1 MVDLDISGSQLVCLL
16 VMGQLN
22 SVKCG
27 ILEFAL
33 NILKQEM
40 RKRKR
45 KLEAE
50 LLSDSSTGG
59 ENKNKISGNVRGRIR
74 NKFG

>member
-40 RKRKR
+40 RKRK
-45 KLEAE
+45 LEAE
-50 LLSDSSTGG
+50 LLSDSSTGS